1 MKSKTKILFGILV
14 ILLIIVVG
22 VVLAKNISTVQ
33 TNTNTNNSEINK
45 NEVNKVVDETTN
57 KIKNEI
63 QNLVEENVIE
73 SKEEN
78 KIENTINNTNTITK
92 QENNEA
98 QTTESDKEKAINMAK
113 KDWGE
118 DNNVSFKIDEELE
131 NGKFVVS
138 VMDKKTTKV
147 VFWYLVDTKNN
158 TIEEK

>member
-33 TNTNTNNSEINK
+33 TNTNNNEISK

-78 KIENTINNTNTITK
+78 KIEDTINNTNTITK
-92 QENNEA
+92 TENNET

-118 DNNVSFKIDEELE
+118 DNNVSFKIDEELG

-138 VMDKKTTKV
+138 VMDKNTTNV
-147 VFWYLVDTKNN
+147 VLWYLVDAKNN